1 MTTIADVAPLAQ
13 FLRTLALGEPRTHGA
28 LVVVPLLDGD
38 HPDPGW
44 LTLDQAGASVAIT
57 EVDAAGSVPTLK
69 LANAADLPVLLL
81 DGEELVGAKQNR
93 ILNTTVLVAA
103 KATTTI
109 PVSCVEQGR
118 WTYRNRGFAS
128 GEASLYARARAKK
141 TQQVT
146 ASLRRGLGHRS
157 DQREIWKDVA
167 ARAEAM
173 RLQSPTGAM
182 HDLYDHYRTDIEAAR
197 AALAPAPGQVGAVV
211 WLSGEWA
218 GLDVLASPA
227 LFARAWARLCTGY
240 VADALGAKP
249 GAGLAPTPPEI
260 LHALLEAAAVT
271 APAAGLGEEYR
282 IADGRM
288 HGAALVAEARVA
300 HLMAF
305 PDFG

>member
-13 FLRTLALGEPRTHGA
+13 FLRTLTLGEPLTHGP
-28 LVVVPLLDGD
+28 LTVVPLLDGA

-44 LTLDQAGASVAIT
+44 LTLDQAGSVAIT
-57 EVDAAGSVPTLK
+57 EVDDAGSVPTLR
-69 LANAADLPVLLL
+69 LANGADRPVLLL

-103 KATTTI
+103 RATTTI

-118 WTYRNRGFAS
+118 WTYRGRRFAS

-141 TQQVT
+141 TRQVT

-157 DQREIWKDVA
+157 DQGEIWKDVA
-167 ARAEAM
+167 ARADAM

-182 HDLYDHYRTDIEAAR
+182 HDLYDRYQADIEAALG
-197 AALAPAPGQVGAVV
+197 ALAPAPGQVGALV

-218 GLDVLASPA
+218 GLDVLASTA

-249 GAGLAPTPPEI
+249 APGLAPSPPEI
-260 LHALLEAAAVT
+260 LHALLEAAAAS
-271 APAAGLGEEYR
+271 APAVGLGEEFR

-288 HGAALVAEARVA
+288 LGAALVAEGRLA

-305 PDFG
+305 PDVG